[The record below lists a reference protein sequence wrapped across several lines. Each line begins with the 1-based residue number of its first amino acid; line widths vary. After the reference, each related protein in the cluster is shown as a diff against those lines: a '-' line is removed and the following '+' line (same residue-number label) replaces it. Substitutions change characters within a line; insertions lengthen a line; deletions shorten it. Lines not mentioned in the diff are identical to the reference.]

1 MLENKTVPFSFVKAG
16 VFNFTRRVPKD
27 LDHHYTTGK
36 ISLSLRTRSAAVAKS
51 RAQRAA
57 QQLDEHWYHLRIQDV
72 DLPGKHLLRM
82 GGAAELG
89 TSMSC
94 TDQTSVDTVKLLE
107 AVSVYLQL
115 KGQRRPIT
123 FHRAAE
129 RSCGYVLY
137 VCGDKDIRSYT
148 KTDANAFRD
157 ELVKR
162 ELAGSSITR
171 IFGTSDQSSISL
183 LLKPVSH

>member
-16 VFNFTRRVPKD
+16 VFYFTRRVPKD

-36 ISLSLRTRSAAVAKS
+36 ISFSLRTRSAAVAKS

-82 GGAAELG
+82 GAAVEFG
-89 TSMSC
+89 SSTPC
-94 TDQTSVDTVKLLE
+94 TDQASVDAVKLSE

-115 KGQRRPIT
+115 KGQGRPVT

-129 RSCGYVLY
+129 RSCGYVLD
-137 VCGDKDIRSYT
+137 VCRDKDIRSI
-148 KTDANAFRD
+148 RSWSMS
-157 ELVKR
+157 V
-162 ELAGSSITR
+162 SILR
-171 IFGTSDQSSISL
+171 AVIIWSF
-183 LLKPVSH
+183 